1 MSPTPAR
8 ASHRRPRPLRTIL
21 PALLGLALACGCRST
36 SSSTGPGGPDREIQP
51 IEDLVAATKKP
62 ESIGKFLADVNQA
75 IVAWNNLF
83 LAASTEAEKS
93 RARLVETH
101 LTTVTHQRRDEI
113 VQELESGPL
122 HNRIVAAAAL
132 GFTHDVE
139 AQSPLLAALSDPHPE
154 VVSHAL
160 FGLWML
166 GRTDTPLEAVC
177 PHLQDV
183 ANEDV
188 RSNAALL
195 VAYLTR
201 NGARA
206 DCVLS
211 AARLTVLDSS
221 PTVRAHSAMIL
232 ANCRDTESTTALS
245 DRLYD
250 EKPLVVSA
258 AGRALVHL
266 ATLEPRVK
274 GQAARALVRAWIATP
289 SEPQRTSLF
298 RTMVELAQANYGSE
312 EREWTQWAD
321 RLP

>member
-1 MSPTPAR
+1 MGAFQLGALRRR
-8 ASHRRPRPLRTIL
+8 AL
-21 PALLGLALACGCRST
+21 PGALLACALLLGASGCKST
-36 SSSTGPGGPDREIQP
+36 SSSAKSDGSERESQP

-62 ESIGKFLADVNQA
+62 EAIGKFLVDVNSA

-83 LAASTEAEKS
+83 LAASNEAEKS

-101 LTTVTHQRRDEI
+101 LTTITHQRRAEL
-113 VQELESGPL
+113 VSELESGPL
-122 HNRIVAAAAL
+122 NNRIVAAAAL

-139 AQSPLLAALSDPHPE
+139 AQSPLLSALSDPHPE

-166 GRTDTPLEAVC
+166 GRTDTPLEPVC
-177 PHLQDV
+177 AHL
-183 ANEDV
+183 ASTSSEDV

-195 VAYLTR
+195 AAYLTR

-206 DCVLS
+206 DCILKT
-211 AARLTVLDSS
+211 ARLSVLDAS
-221 PTVRAHSAMIL
+221 PTVRAHSTMIL
-232 ANCRDTESTTALS
+232 ANCLDTESVTALG

-258 AGRALVHL
+258 AGRALTYL
-266 ATLEPRVK
+266 AGNEPRVK
-274 GQAARALVRAWIATP
+274 GQAARALVRAWIATHE
-289 SEPQRTSLF
+289 EPQRTALF
-298 RTMVELAQANYGSE
+298 RSMVEMAQANYGSD
-312 EREWTQWAD
+312 ERDWSQWAD